1 MIELCEE
8 PLGEVIEYCP
18 DIAPEQDSTMAM
30 KLALQSSPERDVV
43 LGVQVELLSQ
53 AVRTTVANHVALPPI
68 SVQCTTSNE

>member
-1 MIELCEE
+1 MRVLVARFSLFTAQHVFVFPLRDGCNIMIELCEE

-43 LGVQVELLSQ
+43 LGVQVEL
-53 AVRTTVANHVALPPI
+53 
-68 SVQCTTSNE
+68 

>member
-43 LGVQVELLSQ
+43 LGVQVEL
-53 AVRTTVANHVALPPI
+53 
-68 SVQCTTSNE
+68 